1 MRKIN
6 NLFLSHAQ
14 RIIMALR
21 FKDFQTYIYI
31 ILMAIGLALFVIS
44 SNDLIFGNKALI
56 NNGITFKSAG
66 PWNYW
71 IFTLGIIMTGL
82 FVYLYAKTMSDV
94 SKFRRLMESDSK
106 YSFMKNMKEL
116 EAISQRLGTTYKERL
131 TAAKERW
138 KIK

>member
-1 MRKIN
+1 
-6 NLFLSHAQ
+6 
-14 RIIMALR
+14 MAFR
-21 FKDFQTYIYI
+21 FKDFQTYVYI
-31 ILMAIGLALFVIS
+31 VLMAIGLALFIIS

-56 NNGITFKSAG
+56 DNGITFQSVG

-106 YSFMKNMKEL
+106 YSFMKNMKDL
-116 EAISQRLGTTYKERL
+116 EAIAQRLGTTYKERL
-131 TAAKERW
+131 AAAKEKW

>member
-1 MRKIN
+1 MA
-6 NLFLSHAQ
+6 F
-14 RIIMALR
+14 RI
-21 FKDFQTYIYI
+21 KDFQMYIYI
-31 ILMAIGLALFVIS
+31 IFMAIGLALFVIS

-71 IFTLGIIMTGL
+71 IFTLGIIMTAL

-106 YSFMKNMKEL
+106 YSFMKNMKQL
-116 EAISQRLGTTYKERL
+116 EVIAQRLGSTYKERL
-131 TAAKERW
+131 AAAKEKW

>member
-1 MRKIN
+1 
-6 NLFLSHAQ
+6 
-14 RIIMALR
+14 MAFR

-31 ILMAIGLALFVIS
+31 VLMAIGLALFIIS

-56 NNGITFKSAG
+56 DNGITFQSVG

-106 YSFMKNMKEL
+106 YSFMKNMKDL
-116 EAISQRLGTTYKERL
+116 EAIAQRLGTTYKERL
-131 TAAKERW
+131 AAAKEKW